1 MPQRHGCD
9 GPWYDIAR
17 RARCANRR
25 GKRAAGGP
33 GPRMA
38 AGLTTAALPNPAPSS
53 PAVLQVLP
61 ALVSGGVERGTLE
74 IAEALVGA
82 GFRALV
88 ASAGG
93 PMVPALERL
102 GARHVTLPLDRK
114 SPLALWSNAAALAA
128 LARREGVTILHARS
142 RAPAWAA
149 LLAARRSGARFV
161 TTYHGSYNEGVP
173 GKRLYNSVM
182 ARGERVIAISR
193 FIAGLIA
200 ERHRIDLARVRVIP
214 RGMDA
219 RQFDPAVVAPARVAA
234 LRVAW
239 HVPQGGPPV
248 VMLPGRITRWK
259 GQAVLV
265 EAIARLPGE
274 AIALLV
280 GDAGGREGFRAEL
293 EARIATAGL
302 ADRVRLV
309 GRCDDM
315 PAALLLCDVAVNAS
329 TDPEA
334 FGRTVIEAQAMG
346 RPVIATDHGGARE
359 TVAEGETGWRVP
371 PGDAAALAG
380 AIARALALP
389 AAARAAM
396 GARARAAVLGGG
408 YTTEAMQRATLAVYR
423 ELL

>member
-1 MPQRHGCD
+1 
-9 GPWYDIAR
+9 
-17 RARCANRR
+17 
-25 GKRAAGGP
+25 
-33 GPRMA
+33 
-38 AGLTTAALPNPAPSS
+38 
-53 PAVLQVLP
+53 VLQVLP

-93 PMVPALERL
+93 PMVEALERL
-102 GARHVTLPLDRK
+102 GARHVALPLDRRT
-114 SPLALWSNAAALAA
+114 PAALWHNAGALAA
-128 LARREGVTILHARS
+128 LVRREGVAVIHARS
-142 RAPAWAA
+142 RAPAWSA
-149 LLAARRSGARFV
+149 LLAARRTGARFV

-200 ERHRIDLARVRVIP
+200 ERHRTDPGRVRLIP
-214 RGMDA
+214 RGVDL
-219 RQFDPAVVAPARVAA
+219 RVFDPSAVAPRRLAA
-234 LRVAW
+234 LRAAW
-239 HVPQGGPPV
+239 GLPDPRPPV
-248 VMLPGRITRWK
+248 IMLPGRITRWK

-265 EAIARLPGE
+265 EAMARLRGE

-280 GDAGGREGFRAEL
+280 GGSEGRAGFRAEL
-293 EARIATAGL
+293 EALIAARGL
-302 ADRVRLV
+302 AGRVRLV
-309 GRCDDM
+309 GPCDDM
-315 PAALLLCDVAVNAS
+315 AAALLLCDVAVNAS

-346 RPVIATDHGGARE
+346 RPVIAADHGAARE

-371 PGDAAALAG
+371 PGDPAALAAALAG
-380 AIARALALP
+380 ALALP
-389 AAARAAM
+389 AEARAAM
-396 GARARAAVLGGG
+396 GARARRAVVEGG